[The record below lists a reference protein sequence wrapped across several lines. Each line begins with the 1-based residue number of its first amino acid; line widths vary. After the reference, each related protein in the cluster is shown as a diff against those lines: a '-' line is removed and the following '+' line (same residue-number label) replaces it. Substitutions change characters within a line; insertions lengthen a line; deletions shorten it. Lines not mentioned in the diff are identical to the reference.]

1 MLFLLKWLFNR
12 ARDEYFYITIAFFVF
27 LCYNYLDSRLCDG
40 YFRQKTKDILEEKK
54 SMSKKYVYLFSE
66 GNKDMRNLLG
76 GKGANLAEMTHIGL
90 PVPQGFT
97 ITTEACTQYYED
109 GRQINPDIQ
118 AEINEYIVKME
129 EVTGKKFGDKKNP
142 LLVSVR
148 SGARAS
154 MPGMMDTILNLGIN
168 EDVVEYMAESSGN
181 ARWAWDCYR
190 RFIQMYSDVVME
202 VGKKY
207 FEELID
213 KMKEAKGVTQD
224 IELTAEDLKELANQF
239 KAEYKAKIGEE
250 FPSDPKEQL
259 MGAIKAVFRSWDNP
273 RANVYRRDNDIPY
286 SWGTAVNVQMMAFGN
301 MGDDCGTGVA
311 FTRDPA
317 TGEKKLMGEFL
328 TNAQGEDVVAGVRT
342 PMPIAQMEE
351 KFPEAFK
358 QFTEVCKILENH
370 YRDMQDMEFTVEHGK
385 LFMLQTRNGKRTAQ
399 AALKIACDL
408 VDEGMRTD
416 KEAVLMI
423 DPRNLDTLLHP
434 QFDAKALK
442 AATPMGRGLGAS
454 PGAACGKV
462 VFTADDAVAWAERGE
477 KVVLVRLE
485 TSPEDIT
492 GMKAAQGILT
502 VRGGMTSH
510 AAVVARGMGTCCVS
524 GCGDIKM
531 DEENKKFTLAGK
543 TFYEG
548 DCISI
553 DGTTGNI
560 YDGIIPTVDAT
571 IAGEFGRI
579 MAWADKYRR
588 LQVRTNADTPTDAK
602 KARELGAE
610 GIGLCRTEHMFFE
623 ADRIAAFREMIC
635 ADTVEARE
643 AALAKIE
650 PIQQADFEALYEAL
664 EGNPVTIR
672 FLDPPLHEFVPT
684 EEEDIAA
691 LAKAQGK
698 TVEDIKAI
706 IASLHEFNPMMGHRG
721 CRLAVTYP
729 EIAKM
734 QTAAV
739 IKAAINVKK
748 NHPDWA
754 LVPEIMIPLVGEIK
768 ELKYV
773 KNIVV
778 ATADAIIA
786 ESGADLKYEVGTMI
800 EIPRACI
807 TADDIAAEAEFF
819 CFGTNDL
826 TQMTYGFS
834 RDDAGKFLDAY
845 YDRKIFENDPFAKL
859 DQIGVGRLMEMAVS
873 LGKKVRPEMHIGI
886 CGEHGGDPT
895 SVEFCHRIGLSYVSC
910 SPFRVPIARLAAA
923 QAALSE

>member
-1 MLFLLKWLFNR
+1 M
-12 ARDEYFYITIAFFVF
+12 A
-27 LCYNYLDSRLCDG
+27 
-40 YFRQKTKDILEEKK
+40 
-54 SMSKKYVYLFSE
+54 KKYCYLFSE
-66 GNKDMRNLLG
+66 GNANMRELLG
-76 GKGANLAEMTHIGL
+76 GKGANLAEMTGMGL

-97 ITTEACTQYYED
+97 ISTEACTQYYED
-109 GRQINPDIQ
+109 GRQINPEIM
-118 AEINEYIVKME
+118 AEINEYIGKME
-129 EVTGKKFGDKKNP
+129 EITGKKFGDHENP

-154 MPGMMDTILNLGIN
+154 MPGMMDTILNLGLN
-168 EDVVEYMAESSGN
+168 EDVVNVIAEKSN
-181 ARWAWDCYR
+181 NPRWAWDCYR

-213 KMKEAKGVTQD
+213 KMKAERGVTQD
-224 IELTAEDLKELANQF
+224 VELTADDLKELASQF
-239 KAEYKAKIGEE
+239 KAEYKEKIGQD
-250 FPSDPKEQL
+250 FPTDPKEQL
-259 MGAIKAVFRSWDNP
+259 MGAVKAVFRSWDNP

-286 SWGTAVNVQMMAFGN
+286 SWGTAVNVQSMAFGN

-342 PMPIAQMEE
+342 PMPIAQMAE
-351 KFPEAFK
+351 KFPEAFADFQK
-358 QFTEVCKILENH
+358 VCKTLEDH

-408 VDEGMRTD
+408 VDEGMRTEE
-416 KEAVLMI
+416 EAVAMI

-442 AATPMGRGLGAS
+442 AATPAGKGLGAS

-462 VFTADDAVAWAERGE
+462 VFTADDAVEWNERGE

-492 GMKAAQGILT
+492 GMKSAQGILT

-524 GCGDIKM
+524 GCGDINM
-531 DEENKKFTLAGK
+531 DEANKKFTLAGK
-543 TFYEG
+543 TYNEG
-548 DCISI
+548 DYISI
-553 DGTTGNI
+553 DGSTGNI

-579 MAWADKYRR
+579 MAWADKYRV
-588 LQVRTNADTPTDAK
+588 LKVRTNADTPADAK
-602 KARELGAE
+602 KAKELGAE

-635 ADTVEARE
+635 SDTVEERE

-650 PIQQADFEALYEAL
+650 PMQQSDFEALYEAL
-664 EGNPVTIR
+664 EGCPVTIR

-684 EEEDIAA
+684 EEADIKA
-691 LAKAQGK
+691 LADAQGK
-698 TVEDIKAI
+698 SVDDIKAI

-734 QTAAV
+734 QTKAV

-748 NHPDWA
+748 NHPDWT
-754 LVPEIMIPLVGEIK
+754 VEPEIMIPLVGDVK
-768 ELKYV
+768 ELKFV
-773 KNIVV
+773 KKVV
-778 ATADAIIA
+778 VETADAVIA
-786 ESGADLKYEVGTMI
+786 EAGSDLKYEVGTMI
-800 EIPRACI
+800 EIPRAAL
-807 TADDIAAEAEFF
+807 TADEIAKEADFF

-826 TQMTYGFS
+826 TQMTFGFS
-834 RDDAGKFLDAY
+834 RDDAGKFLGAY
-845 YDRKIFENDPFAKL
+845 YDAKIYENDPFAKL
-859 DQIGVGRLMEMAVS
+859 DQDGVGKLMDMALK
-873 LGKKVRPEMHIGI
+873 LGKPVNPTLHCGI
-886 CGEHGGDPT
+886 CGEHGGDPS
-895 SVEFCHRIGLSYVSC
+895 SVEFCHKIGLDYVSC

-923 QAALSE
+923 QAAIANK

>member
-1 MLFLLKWLFNR
+1 M
-12 ARDEYFYITIAFFVF
+12 A
-27 LCYNYLDSRLCDG
+27 
-40 YFRQKTKDILEEKK
+40 
-54 SMSKKYVYLFSE
+54 KKYCYLFSE
-66 GNKDMRNLLG
+66 GNANMRELLG
-76 GKGANLAEMTHIGL
+76 GKGANLAEMTNIGL

-109 GRQINPDIQ
+109 NREINPEIM

-129 EVTGKKFGDKKNP
+129 EITGKKFGDKENP

-154 MPGMMDTILNLGIN
+154 MPGMMDTILNLGLN
-168 EDVVEYMAESSGN
+168 EEVVETIAAQSN
-181 ARWAWDCYR
+181 NPRWAWDCYR

-213 KMKEAKGVTQD
+213 EMKAKKGVKQD
-224 IELTAEDLKELANQF
+224 VELNAEDLKELANQF
-239 KAEYKAKIGEE
+239 KAEYKSKIGSD
-250 FPSDPKEQL
+250 FPTDPKEQL

-286 SWGTAVNVQMMAFGN
+286 SWGTAVNVQSMAFGN

-317 TGEKKLMGEFL
+317 TGAKGLFGEFL

-342 PMPIAQMEE
+342 PMHISEMEQ
-351 KFPEAFK
+351 KFPEAFAEFNK
-358 QFTEVCKILENH
+358 VCKTLEDH

-385 LFMLQTRNGKRTAQ
+385 LYMLQTRNGKRTAQ

-408 VDEGMRTD
+408 VDEGMRTEE
-416 KEAVLMI
+416 EAVAMI

-442 AATPMGRGLGAS
+442 AATPMGKGLGAS
-454 PGAACGKV
+454 PGAACGKI
-462 VFTADDAVAWAERGE
+462 VFTADDAEAWNERGE

-492 GMKAAQGILT
+492 GMKASQGILT

-524 GCGDIKM
+524 GCSDIVM
-531 DEENKKFTLAGK
+531 DEANKKFTLAGK
-543 TFYEG
+543 EFHEG
-548 DCISI
+548 DYISI
-553 DGTTGNI
+553 DGSTGNI

-579 MAWADKYRR
+579 MGWADKFRTMK
-588 LQVRTNADTPTDAK
+588 VRTNADTPADAK

-610 GIGLCRTEHMFFE
+610 GIGLCRTEHMFFDPE
-623 ADRIAAFREMIC
+623 RIAAFREMIC
-635 ADTVEARE
+635 SDTVEERE

-650 PIQQADFEALYEAL
+650 PMQQADFEALYEAL

-684 EEEDIAA
+684 EEADIEA
-691 LAKAQGK
+691 LAKAQNK
-698 TVEDIKAI
+698 PVETIKAI

-734 QTAAV
+734 QTKAV
-739 IKAAINVKK
+739 IRAAINVQKA
-748 NHPDWA
+748 HADWT
-754 LVPEIMIPLVGEIK
+754 VEPEIMIPLVCDVK
-768 ELKYV
+768 ELKFV
-773 KNIVV
+773 KKVV
-778 ATADAIIA
+778 VETADAEIA
-786 ESGADLKYEVGTMI
+786 AAGIDLKYEVGTMI
-800 EIPRACI
+800 EIPRAAL
-807 TADDIAAEAEFF
+807 TADEIATEADFF

-834 RDDAGKFLDAY
+834 RDDAGKFLNAY
-845 YDRKIFENDPFAKL
+845 YDAKIFENDPFAKL
-859 DQIGVGRLMEMAVS
+859 DQTGVGKLMETAIK
-873 LGKKVRPEMHIGI
+873 LGKPVNNKLHVGI
-886 CGEHGGDPT
+886 CGEHGGDPS
-895 SVEFCHRIGLSYVSC
+895 SVEFCHKIGLDYVSC

-923 QAALSE
+923 QAAIANK

>member
-1 MLFLLKWLFNR
+1 M
-12 ARDEYFYITIAFFVF
+12 A
-27 LCYNYLDSRLCDG
+27 
-40 YFRQKTKDILEEKK
+40 
-54 SMSKKYVYLFSE
+54 KKYCYLFSE
-66 GNKDMRNLLG
+66 GNANMRELLG
-76 GKGANLAEMTHIGL
+76 GKGANLAEMTNIGL

-109 GRQINPDIQ
+109 NREINPDIM

-129 EVTGKKFGDKKNP
+129 EITGKKFGDKENP

-154 MPGMMDTILNLGIN
+154 MPGMMDTILNLGLN
-168 EDVVEYMAESSGN
+168 EEVVKVIAEKSGN

-213 KMKEAKGVTQD
+213 QMKAKKGVTQD
-224 IELTAEDLKELANQF
+224 VELDADDLKELANQF
-239 KAEYKAKIGEE
+239 KAEYKEKIGAD
-250 FPSDPKEQL
+250 FPTDPKEQL

-286 SWGTAVNVQMMAFGN
+286 SWGTAVNVQSMAFGN

-317 TGEKKLMGEFL
+317 TGAKGLFGEFL

-342 PMPIAQMEE
+342 PMHITEMES
-351 KFPEAFK
+351 KFPEAFA
-358 QFTEVCKILENH
+358 QFKEVCKTLENH

-408 VDEGMRTD
+408 VDEGMRTEE
-416 KEAVLMI
+416 EAVLMI

-434 QFDAKALK
+434 QFDTKALK
-442 AATPMGRGLGAS
+442 AATPMGKGLGAS
-454 PGAACGKV
+454 PGAACGKI
-462 VFTADDAVAWAERGE
+462 VFTADDAEAWNAKGE

-492 GMKAAQGILT
+492 GMKASQGILT

-524 GCGDIKM
+524 GCSEINM

-543 TFYEG
+543 EFHEG
-548 DCISI
+548 DYISI
-553 DGTTGNI
+553 DGSTGNI
-560 YDGIIPTVDAT
+560 YDGIIPTVDAS
-571 IAGEFGRI
+571 IAGEFGRV
-579 MAWADKYRR
+579 MSWADKYRTMK
-588 LQVRTNADTPTDAK
+588 VRTNADTPADAK

-623 ADRIAAFREMIC
+623 PSRIAAFREMIC
-635 ADTVEARE
+635 ADTVEERE

-650 PIQQADFEALYEAL
+650 PMQQGDFEALYEAL

-684 EEEDIAA
+684 EEDDIKA
-691 LAKAQGK
+691 LADAQGK
-698 TVEDIKAI
+698 SVEDIKAI

-721 CRLAVTYP
+721 CRLTVTYP

-748 NHPDWA
+748 NHPDWN
-754 LVPEIMIPLVGEIK
+754 VEPEIMIPLVGEVK
-768 ELKYV
+768 EFKFV
-773 KNIVV
+773 KKIVV
-778 ATADAIIA
+778 ETADALIA
-786 ESGADLKYEVGTMI
+786 EAGSDLKYEVGTMI
-800 EIPRACI
+800 EIPRAAL
-807 TADDIAAEAEFF
+807 TADEIAAEADFF

-826 TQMTYGFS
+826 TQMTFGFS
-834 RDDAGKFLDAY
+834 RDDAGKFLGAY
-845 YDRKIFENDPFAKL
+845 YDAKIYENDPFAKL
-859 DQIGVGRLMEMAVS
+859 DTTGVGKLMKMALD
-873 LGKKVRPEMHIGI
+873 LGKPVNAKLHCGI
-886 CGEHGGDPT
+886 CGEHGGDPS
-895 SVEFCHRIGLSYVSC
+895 SVEFCNKIGLDYVSC

-923 QAALSE
+923 QAAISQR